1 MLIWLSPTVKQMD
14 LGHSCYY
21 ELSFS
26 RRFPIPGRPAVVSL
40 GTKKVKQSWVS
51 GSRTPSGGA
60 INFLL
65 KAGSSNRSVD
75 AEILEKEFKFNP
87 SFDEYLKAME
97 SVRTVREK
105 KQKHSSKI
113 DNSKNA
119 ERSQLGDFDGH
130 TQKGNVG
137 GRIDS
142 KERVGTK
149 LKDAKEMG
157 SEEVGNTGRAP
168 NLVREELEEKECKN
182 NVICNKKFDVGTKN
196 GGWEKKQSN
205 SVQER
210 ERNGAVE
217 GQNFKSNKDSLKGT
231 QTGIGL
237 ERISTQVEAGPCEK
251 LAAENVKLRK
261 SNKFIAKDSIDGEV
275 EWERAAF
282 KSLGDFGDVVDKP
295 RASRNELEERIQKL
309 ARW

>member
-1 MLIWLSPTVKQMD
+1 MD

-26 RRFPIPGRPAVVSL
+26 RRFPIPGRPAVVFL

-51 GSRTPSGGA
+51 SSRTTNGGA
-60 INFLL
+60 INVLL

-105 KQKHSSKI
+105 KQKHCLKR

-142 KERVGTK
+142 KERVGTES
-149 LKDAKEMG
+149 KDAKEMG
-157 SEEVGNTGRAP
+157 SEDVGNTGRTP
-168 NLVREELEEKECKN
+168 NLVREELEEKERKN
-182 NVICNKKFDVGTKN
+182 YAICNKKFDVGTKN
-196 GGWEKKQSN
+196 GGWEKKQII

-210 ERNGAVE
+210 QRNGEVE

-231 QTGIGL
+231 KTGIGL
-237 ERISTQVEAGPCEK
+237 ERISTQVEAGPYEE
-251 LAAENVKLRK
+251 LAAENVKLRRN
-261 SNKFIAKDSIDGEV
+261 NKFIAKNSIDGEI

>member
-26 RRFPIPGRPAVVSL
+26 RRFPIPGRPAVVSS
-40 GTKKVKQSWVS
+40 GRKKVKRSWVS
-51 GSRTPSGGA
+51 SSRTPNGGA
-60 INFLL
+60 INVLL
-65 KAGSSNRSVD
+65 KAGFSNRSVD
-75 AEILEKEFKFNP
+75 AEILEKELKFNP

-105 KQKHSSKI
+105 KHKHSSKR

-119 ERSQLGDFDGH
+119 ERSQLGHFDGH
-130 TQKGNVG
+130 NQKGNVG

-142 KERVGTK
+142 KERVGTE
-149 LKDAKEMG
+149 LKYAKEIG
-157 SEEVGNTGRAP
+157 SEDVGNTGRSP
-168 NLVREELEEKECKN
+168 NLVREELGGKEGKN
-182 NVICNKKFDVGTKN
+182 YAICNKKFHVGTKN
-196 GGWEKKQSN
+196 GGWAKKQIN

-210 ERNGAVE
+210 QRNGEVE
-217 GQNFKSNKDSLKGT
+217 GQNFDSNKGSLKGT
-231 QTGIGL
+231 KTGIGL
-237 ERISTQVEAGPCEK
+237 ERISTQVEAGPYEK
-251 LAAENVKLRK
+251 LAAENVKLRR
-261 SNKFIAKDSIDGEV
+261 SNKFIAKNSIDGEV